1 MGRKI
6 QKGQYGYL
14 KSQRKIEIRRTV
26 LFFGI
31 SFALFFTGLF
41 FTGTNKNL
49 LTIVAVL
56 GMLPASKS
64 AVSMIMFL
72 RFPSGSVE
80 LYEETKIHAKSLP
93 AIYDFVITS
102 REKSFPLSSMVY
114 KDRMLYGFCER
125 KGENKKELES
135 YLKEMLDSNHYK
147 SVNVKIFDDFP
158 KYLKRL
164 DSLKSQEKGQK
175 KEEDSNTKEGKN
187 VLALLLSLSI

>member
-1 MGRKI
+1 MGRII

-14 KSQRKIEIRRTV
+14 KSQRKIEISKTI

-72 RFPSGSVE
+72 RFPSGSLE
-80 LYEETKIHAKSLP
+80 IYEETKTHAGSLP
-93 AIYDFVITS
+93 IIYDFVITS

-114 KDRMLYGFCER
+114 KDSMLYGFCER
-125 KGENKKELES
+125 GGDKKKELED
-135 YLKEMLDSNHYK
+135 YLKEMLESNHYK
-147 SVNVKIFDDFP
+147 AVNVKIFDDFE
-158 KYLKRL
+158 KYIKRL
-164 DSLKSQEKGQK
+164 DSLKNQENEQ
-175 KEEDSNTKEGKN
+175 KEGKN

>member
-1 MGRKI
+1 MGRKL

-14 KSQRKIEIRRTV
+14 ENQRKIEITRTI

-72 RFPSGSVE
+72 RFPSGSLE
-80 LYEETKIHAKSLP
+80 IYEKTKTHAGSLP
-93 AIYDFVITS
+93 IIYDFVITS

-114 KDRMLYGFCER
+114 KDQMLYGFCER
-125 KGENKKELES
+125 GGDKKKELEN
-135 YLKEMLDSNHYK
+135 YLKEMLENNYYK
-147 SVNVKIFDDFP
+147 VVGVKIFDDFQ
-158 KYLKRL
+158 KYTKRL

-175 KEEDSNTKEGKN
+175 EDESNTKEGKN
-187 VLALLLSLSI
+187 VFALLLSLSI